1 MIDNKL
7 KSDFAEICGI
17 HAGDGWLSSYTYE
30 VGYGTSPKEEQ
41 YFQEVLRLYH
51 KVFRIDKVRILRRL
65 AVEFRFQS
73 KATQEIL
80 MSAGFPRGRKLD
92 KLHTPD
98 FIFQQEE
105 YIKRFLRG
113 LIDTDGNAYWRPN
126 VNRYNL
132 TITWST
138 TSQQLADEIV
148 RMLRN
153 LGYNPQISVLK
164 PKPVDGHIRRV
175 MYKTILMRHAE
186 VKKFLEEIGFRNNT
200 RWFQVMKMP
209 KELERYH
216 LGKINEPARIRTGD
230 LLPVK
235 EPYASCGNG
244 P

>member
-1 MIDNKL
+1 MVSDEL

-17 HAGDGWLSSYTYE
+17 HAGDGWLSSYTNE

-41 YFQEVLRLYH
+41 YFQEVLRLYR
-51 KVFRIDKVRILRRL
+51 KVFGIDKVRILRRL

-73 KATQEIL
+73 KSTQEEL
-80 MSAGFPRGRKLD
+80 MQVGFPRGRKLD

-153 LGYNPQISVLK
+153 LGYTPQISALK
-164 PKPVDGHIRRV
+164 PKPTDGHIRRV
-175 MYKTILMRHAE
+175 MHRIILMRHAD

-200 RWFQVMKMP
+200 RWSQVSKMP
-209 KELERYH
+209 GELERY
-216 LGKINEPARIRTGD
+216 KIKEKYEPARVRTGD
-230 LLPVK
+230 FLPVK
-235 EPYASCGNG
+235 QAS
-244 P
+244 

>member
-1 MIDNKL
+1 MISDEL

-41 YFQEVLRLYH
+41 YFQEVLRLYR
-51 KVFRIDKVRILRRL
+51 KVFGIDKVRILRRL

-73 KATQEIL
+73 KSTQEIL

-92 KLHTPD
+92 KLRTPE
-98 FIFQQEE
+98 FILQDAGH
-105 YIKRFLRG
+105 IKRFLRG
-113 LIDTDGNAYWRPN
+113 LVDTDGTVYWRLS

-132 TITWST
+132 TITWNT

-153 LGYNPQISVLK
+153 LSYNPQISSFK
-164 PKPVDGHIRRV
+164 PKPTDGHIRRV
-175 MYKTILMRHAE
+175 INRIILMRHAE
-186 VKKFLEEIGFRNNT
+186 VKKFLEEIGFRNNN
-200 RWFQVMKMP
+200 RWSQVVKMP